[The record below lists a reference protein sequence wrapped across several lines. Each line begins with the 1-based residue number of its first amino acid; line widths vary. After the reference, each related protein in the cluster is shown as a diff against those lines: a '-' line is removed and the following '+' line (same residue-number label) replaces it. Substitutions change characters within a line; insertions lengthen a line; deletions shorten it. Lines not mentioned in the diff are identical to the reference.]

1 MLIYRRRVIILLFIL
16 TAGCPILFSK
26 TIKVPVDFLTIKSAV
41 KNSQNGDVIE
51 VEDGYYFERNI
62 IIDKEIQ
69 LKAKCPFGAIIYGSR
84 ERGECIFIIRAK
96 AEITGFILK
105 NSYNGISQR
114 DSPDVLWKGDDL
126 AIFNMLNAAIEIN
139 DRQTNVG
146 SAFLEHLIIDNCRT
160 GISTNDAREVQVQ
173 NSFIANCRTAFQ
185 GSDHISYSV
194 KQAITWNCLA
204 ASTQDRT
211 FRPNSTNQV
220 RLSSD
225 VLVLNDFISQR
236 KKPEL
241 HGWVRSYLNIP
252 DSLISRKENRLE
264 RIDGIIDNVIGRVY
278 FKKNDYLSSQKY
290 FQKALTAGRMSNMR
304 ETIFEAL
311 FGLALISEKGT
322 ISSLSTNYYKEAIKE
337 IDEIINGLPLRLYQ
351 DSFFEDKIEIYELL
365 IHRLCQMYMKESR
378 PEYAEEAFLFAEKS
392 RTAGIY
398 SNLLES
404 PNKPGGLADSGF
416 GTKGLEIKKKI
427 SFLQRSLYSRQTSG
441 EERRIILEKLE
452 EAEDEYRAL
461 YMRLRGGNA
470 RRPDSAFSELFP
482 AALADKKFISRDEA
496 LLEYFIGNR
505 YGFAFLLTRDSLD
518 MVALSNADE
527 LVSLVPNYLS
537 FLTLKSS
544 KIFLGQKGGRILY
557 DRLIAPVKKMLSP
570 DIRKII
576 IVPDGIL
583 HYLPFETLISVV
595 SPFPSKSNDE
605 KGYRFLVEDYEICY
619 SPSAVCSTLL
629 QKRNKINGN
638 PMDLLAVACPEV
650 NYRLEGPKNNAQEI
664 RKLAFAKKEI
674 LAIANLFPKD
684 RKRLLIGKEAREE
697 AFKSL
702 DLSNF
707 KIIHLAAHG
716 LFDDQYWW
724 RSAILLN
731 RDDAGPEDG
740 LLQPIDLFGI
750 RLDADL
756 VVLSFCQSGSGH
768 FENGEG
774 LIGFSAAF
782 FLAGA
787 NSILS
792 SLWVIDDESAA
803 KFMDSYYRYLATNKT
818 KGEALRLSKIDMMYS
833 RYGHPSFWAPFILI
847 GDHSSIPNSAGS
859 NQ

>member
-1 MLIYRRRVIILLFIL
+1 METYRKRALTLIFIL
-16 TAGCPILFSK
+16 AANCSILFPK
-26 TIKVPVDFLTIKSAV
+26 TIKVPEDFLTIKSAV

-62 IIDKEIQ
+62 VIDKEIQ
-69 LKAKCPFGAIIYGSR
+69 LRAKIPFGAIVYGSR

-105 NSYNGISQR
+105 NSYIGISQR
-114 DSPDVLWKGDDL
+114 DSPDVLWKGHDL
-126 AIFNMLNAAIEIN
+126 AILNMKFAAIEIN
-139 DRQTNVG
+139 DRQGNIG
-146 SAFLEHLIIDNCRT
+146 GAFLEHLIIENCRT

-173 NSFIANCRTAFQ
+173 NSFIANCMIAFQ

-194 KQAITWNCLA
+194 KRTMVWNCQSI
-204 ASTQDRT
+204 STQDKIL
-211 FRPNSTNQV
+211 RPNSTSQV
-220 RLSSD
+220 RISSD
-225 VLVLNDFISQR
+225 VLVLDDINPQR
-236 KKPEL
+236 KISDLNKL
-241 HGWVRSYLNIP
+241 VRSYLNVP
-252 DSLISRKENRLE
+252 DSLIYRKENRLK
-264 RIDGIIDNVIGRVY
+264 RFDGIIDNVIGRVY
-278 FKKNDYLSSQKY
+278 LKKNDYLSSQKY
-290 FQKALTAGRMSNMR
+290 FQIAMTDGRVSKLR
-304 ETIFEAL
+304 EIVFEAL
-311 FGLALISEKGT
+311 FGLALISEKSAT
-322 ISSLSTNYYKEAIKE
+322 PWLAVNYYKEAIKE

-365 IHRLCQMYMKESR
+365 IHRLCDMYMKESR

-398 SNLLES
+398 SALMDS
-404 PNKPGGLADSGF
+404 PAKPGGLADSVSS
-416 GTKGLEIKKKI
+416 TKGREIKKKI
-427 SFLQRSLYSRQTSG
+427 SFLQRSLYSRQKSDD
-441 EERRIILEKLE
+441 ERRGLLEKLE

-461 YMRLRGGNA
+461 FMRLRSGNT
-470 RRPDSAFSELFP
+470 RRPDSVFPELFP

-518 MVALSNADE
+518 MVALSNAHE
-527 LVSLVPNYLS
+527 FVSLLPNYLS
-537 FLTLKSS
+537 FLTLESS
-544 KIFLGQKGGRILY
+544 KEFLGQQGGRILY
-557 DRLIAPVKKMLSP
+557 DRLIAPFKKRLST

-583 HYLPFETLISVV
+583 HYLPFETLISDV
-595 SPFPSKSNDE
+595 SPPPSKSNVE

-619 SPSAVCSTLL
+619 SPSAVCSSLL

-638 PMDLLAVACPEV
+638 SMGLLAVACPEV
-650 NYRLEGPKNNAQEI
+650 NYQIESSKNNAQGI

-674 LAIANLFPKD
+674 LTIANFFPKN
-684 RKRLLIGKEAREE
+684 RQKLLMGKEASEE

-724 RSAILLN
+724 RSGILLN
-731 RDDAGPEDG
+731 RDNAGPEDG
-740 LLQPIDLFGI
+740 LLQPIDLFGV

-756 VVLSFCQSGSGH
+756 VVLSSCQSGSGH
-768 FENGEG
+768 FEKGEG
-774 LIGFSAAF
+774 LLGFSAAF

-792 SLWVIDDESAA
+792 SLWVIDDESGAQ
-803 KFMDSYYRYLATNKT
+803 FMNRYYRHLAAGKT
-818 KGEALRLSKIDMMYS
+818 KGEALSLSKIDMMNSKY
-833 RYGHPSFWAPFILI
+833 RHPFFWAPFILI
-847 GDHSSIPNSAGS
+847 GDHSSTLN
-859 NQ
+859 